1 MVLRDG
7 QRPRC
12 EASSGVADTGASSQ
26 RETTMPIVDMKML
39 EGFSDSQKEAMYAEV
54 TDALCRT
61 LGCRP
66 DQVRIMVSDLAP
78 RDFAVAGKSLAAAR
92 REAAGG

>member
-1 MVLRDG
+1 
-7 QRPRC
+7 
-12 EASSGVADTGASSQ
+12 
-26 RETTMPIVDMKML
+26 MPIIDMKML

-66 DQVRIMVSDLAP
+66 DQVRIMVNDLAHG
-78 RDFAVAGKSLAAAR
+78 DFAVAGRSVAAIR
-92 REAAGG
+92 RESPGS

>member
-1 MVLRDG
+1 
-7 QRPRC
+7 
-12 EASSGVADTGASSQ
+12 
-26 RETTMPIVDMKML
+26 MPIIDMKML
-39 EGFSDSQKEAMYAEV
+39 EGFSDSQKEAMYVEV

-78 RDFAVAGKSLAAAR
+78 GDFAVAGKSVAATR
-92 REAAGG
+92 RDAAEG